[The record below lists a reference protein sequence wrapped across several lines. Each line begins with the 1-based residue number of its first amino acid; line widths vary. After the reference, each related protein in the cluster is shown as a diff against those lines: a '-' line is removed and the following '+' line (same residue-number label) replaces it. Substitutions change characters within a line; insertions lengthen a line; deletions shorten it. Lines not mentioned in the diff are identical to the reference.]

1 MSLIL
6 SPGRLIERDR
16 IRIGREIAQQLEPVH
31 TAQEVAEYL
40 GITQQA
46 VSKIEALALFKV
58 SAKIKELFAQGNNQ

>member
-1 MSLIL
+1 MPLTL

-16 IRIGREIAQQLEPVH
+16 IRIGREIAQQLKPVH
-31 TAQEVAEYL
+31 TAEEVAKYL

-58 SAKIKELFAQGNNQ
+58 SVKIKELLAQADRH